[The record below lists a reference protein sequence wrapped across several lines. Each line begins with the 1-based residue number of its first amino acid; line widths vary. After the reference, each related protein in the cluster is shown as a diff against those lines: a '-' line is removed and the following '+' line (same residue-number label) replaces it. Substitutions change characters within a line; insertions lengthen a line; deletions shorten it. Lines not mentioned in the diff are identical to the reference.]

1 MIWNQFGC
9 LVIGVLKAVG
19 AQTGFVH
26 NQICNVLRMLNSS
39 ARMINSLV
47 GLIAFCLEAELDLV
61 NPVTEAKNWEV
72 SSFNCWDSLIVL
84 TISASSLIVG
94 GDWDEVSELLRSF

>member
-1 MIWNQFGC
+1 MFAETLSNEEVESLASTLEWDFPCISEKQKFVEGDVTT
-9 LVIGVLKAVG
+9 LDVIGREFPL
-19 AQTGFVH
+19 
-26 NQICNVLRMLNSS
+26 LDR
-39 ARMINSLV
+39 
-47 GLIAFCLEAELDLV
+47 EAELDLV